1 MAQRLVV
8 GLGNPGPAYANTRHN
23 VGFDVLDAWTRAEG
37 IAFHDDKRGPVE
49 MARMGETTL
58 IKPLTYMNESG
69 LAVKAWIDWLKLGIK
84 DVLVIVDD
92 VALILGDIRI
102 RNGGS
107 AGGHNGLKSI
117 ESRLGTNAYAR
128 LRCGI
133 GPQPPMWALED
144 FVLGRFGPGE
154 QEARQELVKTAIDAL
169 RCCQQEGIEVAMNRF
184 NGRMRPESK

>member
-23 VGFDVLDAWTRAEG
+23 VGFDVLDQWARAEG
-37 IAFHDDKRGPVE
+37 ITFREDKRGPVE

-69 LAVKAWIDWLKLGIK
+69 TAVKAWLDWLKWPVTEL
-84 DVLVIVDD
+84 LVVVDD
-92 VALILGDIRI
+92 VALTLGDVRV
-102 RNGGS
+102 RPSGS
-107 AGGHNGLKSI
+107 AGGHNGLKSV
-117 ESRLGTNAYAR
+117 EACLGTGTYAR

-133 GPQPPMWALED
+133 GPQPPMWTLED

-154 QEARQELVKTAIDAL
+154 QEARQVLVKTAIDAL
-169 RCCQQEGIEVAMNRF
+169 RCCQQDGIDVAMNRF
-184 NGRMRPESK
+184 NGRSRPESN